1 MRITYEKI
9 MKNWRVLILIG
20 LLAGR
25 TAQAATF
32 NVNVQNFNFSPNT
45 LSIGTGNSVQWTLV
59 GGTHTSTSATSVG
72 GCTAS
77 GLWDSG
83 TLGSTFTHT
92 FPTAGTFPY
101 FCTFHCA
108 SSGMTGTITVTNPA
122 AVPPSVSITNP
133 ANNAA
138 FAAPAN
144 VTIQASASSTS
155 GSITNVQFF
164 SGANLLGNKA
174 SPPFNF
180 TDSSLAAGNYSF
192 TARAFDNSG
201 LSSTSAPVV
210 IFVETNAVL
219 SAPRRA
225 TNGLFQFTVAGIAGQ
240 TYIFQASS
248 NITTWI
254 PLATNVAP
262 ADSFIFTDSAS
273 TNFQNRVYRARQD
286 L

>member
-1 MRITYEKI
+1 
-9 MKNWRVLILIG
+9 MKDWRVLILIG
-20 LLAGR
+20 LLAGG
-25 TAQAATF
+25 TAQATTF
-32 NVNVQNFNFSPNT
+32 NVNVQNFTFSPNT
-45 LSIGTGNSVQWTLV
+45 LSIGTGDSVQWMNVSGFHST
-59 GGTHTSTSATSVG
+59 TSSTTVG

-83 TLGSTFTHT
+83 TPLSSFTHT

-101 FCTFHCA
+101 MCTVHCV
-108 SSGMTGTITVTNPA
+108 SSGMTGTITVTNA
-122 AVPPSVSITNP
+122 AAAPPSVSITNP

-144 VTIQASASSTS
+144 VTLQASASSTS

-174 SPPFNF
+174 SPPFSF

-210 IFVETNAVL
+210 VFVETNAVL

-240 TYIFQASS
+240 TYVFQASS
-248 NITTWI
+248 NITTWS
-254 PLATNVAP
+254 PLTTNVAP
-262 ADSFIFTDSAS
+262 SNSFIFTDPAS
-273 TNFQNRVYRARQD
+273 TNLQNRFYRVRQD